1 MHPFSTSSHHDSP
14 GFKQV
19 MSLDIAQY
27 FAIIM
32 VVDLCYNDVSHV
44 TIEQWD
50 QSNNDVWIRCTI
62 RPMLMVEKNPKS

>member
-1 MHPFSTSSHHDSP
+1 
-14 GFKQV
+14 

-27 FAIIM
+27 FAIFM

-50 QSNNDVWIRCTI
+50 QSNNDVWIRCTVMYHQTYVDG
-62 RPMLMVEKNPKS
+62 RKNPKS